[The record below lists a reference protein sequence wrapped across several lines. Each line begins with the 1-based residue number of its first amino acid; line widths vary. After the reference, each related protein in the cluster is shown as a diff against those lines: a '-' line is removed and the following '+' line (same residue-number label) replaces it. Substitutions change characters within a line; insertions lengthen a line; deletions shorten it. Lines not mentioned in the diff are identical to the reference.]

1 MRGAGIVLGTGSQGE
16 EEKERKDQQESEAQ
30 NANQQGPRPKPYS
43 RQTRP
48 KATLGASRGRR
59 RRSVRSRVRPRRIAR
74 RRARKRRILKK
85 RPHKS
90 PYNRVTHGAKRGED
104 NAEVI
109 ETIGSPRAT
118 LQEMGIGVHD
128 QRVCKPLI

>member
-30 NANQQGPRPKPYS
+30 NANQQGPPPEALLSTDKTQSNVGRQQGQAPKIGPKP
-43 RQTRP
+43 
-48 KATLGASRGRR
+48 GAAAQDCSPP
-59 RRSVRSRVRPRRIAR
+59 RSETQDFE
-74 RRARKRRILKK
+74 K
-85 RPHKS
+85 RPYKS

-109 ETIGSPRAT
+109 ETIGSPSAT
-118 LQEMGIGVHD
+118 PI
-128 QRVCKPLI
+128 RT